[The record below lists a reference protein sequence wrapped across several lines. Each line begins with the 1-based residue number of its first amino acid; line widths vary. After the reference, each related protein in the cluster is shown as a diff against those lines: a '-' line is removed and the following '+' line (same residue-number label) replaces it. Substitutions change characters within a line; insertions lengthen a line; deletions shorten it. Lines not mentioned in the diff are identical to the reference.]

1 MKLALLST
9 PRSGN
14 TWLRSILS
22 CLYGLEGY
30 AVHTPDG
37 LSWTALPDNCIVQL
51 HWRKQPTF
59 ERLLARTG
67 FQVVAIARHPIAV
80 LLSVWH
86 FAPHEPETAKWL
98 GGEGGDESSIFHR
111 PLSSPEFLRYACGPR
126 AKALLSVTP
135 AWWNEP
141 GIVRVRYED
150 LVREPHGTLSLLHGV
165 LGAPK
170 ASIDETIREHAIDKL
185 RTRSTN
191 NHFWRG
197 EPELWRQMIPPAAAR
212 EIERA
217 HADVFRALAYDVG
230 N

>member
-1 MKLALLST
+1 M
-9 PRSGN
+9 
-14 TWLRSILS
+14 LS

-37 LSWTALPDNCIVQL
+37 LSWTTLPDRCIVQL
-51 HWRKQPTF
+51 HWRKQPAF
-59 ERLLARTG
+59 ERLLAATG

-80 LLSVWH
+80 LLSIWQ

-98 GGEGGDESSIFHR
+98 AGEGGDESSILHR
-111 PLSSPEFLRYACGPR
+111 PLSSPEFLHYACSPR
-126 AKALLSVTP
+126 ANALLSVTP

-150 LVREPHGTLSLLHGV
+150 LVRDPHETLSLLREV
-165 LGAPK
+165 LGEQQ
-170 ASIDETIREHAIDKL
+170 ASIEATVSEHAIEKL
-185 RTRSTN
+185 RTQSTN

-197 EPELWRQMIPPAAAR
+197 EPDLWREMVPPAVAR
-212 EIERA
+212 QIEQT
-217 HADVFRALAYDVG
+217 HADVFLRLGYEVG